1 MLTKLQCP
9 ATASP
14 QRSMSHMGPTSGSAP
29 PDSSRYGADTQVL
42 LGAFFEMVF
51 VIGLI
56 GTAVAP

>member
-1 MLTKLQCP
+1 
-9 ATASP
+9 
-14 QRSMSHMGPTSGSAP
+14 MGADERIRP

-42 LGAFFEMVF
+42 LGAFFEMVL